1 MPGLAFVQSLPQAL
15 QVVKEL
21 KIQPPSWE
29 DQDWRRPVR
38 DSVANVM
45 EEQMALAIDR
55 HLEEVARQGGE
66 DRRNGVYTRH
76 LLTEMGDIEL
86 SVPRTRTF
94 SAVKIIH
101 QYARRTPEVDR
112 LILACFVLGLSTRK
126 VGQALCT
133 ILGERISPTL
143 VSRVAK
149 ALDVAVLAFH
159 QRPLSDKYVAILFDG
174 VILSR
179 KTGAGAVRRPVL
191 VALGLL
197 PDGKKEIIDFLLASS
212 ESQAEWE
219 RFLSRLYR
227 RGLKGAQAKII
238 CSDGGNG
245 LLAALPTVYP
255 DLPVQRCWAHKM
267 RNILDK
273 FRKADRVAAKKGLHA
288 IYRAED
294 LPAARHAARRW
305 ADRWQSLSPK
315 AVACLRNDLDELLT
329 FFHFKDPQWR
339 VATRT
344 TNAIERRFV
353 EVRRRTRPMGVF
365 SDKTSMDRILYAV
378 FTNENRNQGLWTPVL
393 LTHNS

>member
-1 MPGLAFVQSLPQAL
+1 MPGLAFIQSLPQAL
-15 QVVKEL
+15 QVVKAL

-29 DQDWRRPVR
+29 DQDWHKPVR
-38 DSVANVM
+38 DSM
-45 EEQMALAIDR
+45 TDILEEQMALAVDR
-55 HLEEVARQGGE
+55 HLDEVARRAGE
-66 DRRNGVYTRH
+66 DRRNGSYVRH
-76 LLTEMGDIEL
+76 LLTQMGDLEL
-86 SVPRTRTF
+86 AIPRTRTF
-94 SAVKIIH
+94 SAVGVVQH
-101 QYARRTPEVDR
+101 YARRTPDVDR

-126 VGQALCT
+126 TAQALCT

-149 ALDVAVLAFH
+149 ALDSAVLAFH

-174 VILSR
+174 VVLSR

-197 PDGKKEIIDFLLASS
+197 PDGKKEIIDFLLANS

-219 RFLSRLYR
+219 KFLSRLHR
-227 RGLKGAQAKII
+227 RGLKGDQARII
-238 CSDGGNG
+238 CADGGEG

-273 FRKADRVAAKKGLHA
+273 VRRADREAAKKGLRA
-288 IYRAED
+288 IYRAEN
-294 LPAARHAARRW
+294 LPAARHAARQW
-305 ADRWQSLSPK
+305 SDRWQPVYPK
-315 AVACLRNDLDELLT
+315 AVACLRKDLDNLLN
-329 FFHFKDPQWR
+329 FFLFKDPAWHK
-339 VATRT
+339 ATRT
-344 TNAIERRFV
+344 TNAIERRFR

-378 FTNENRNQGLWTPVL
+378 FTNENRSQGLWTPVL